1 MGVYILLSVLGAASF
16 SLVPL
21 ALEMLVDVCGEGV
34 GAEVSSTVCWTLGQF
49 GGAVFILVMDA
60 LKTKG
65 KGGDGDEDEKGQ
77 GDMRWAC
84 VFQAVVCVVVV
95 PLPLC
100 LGFWGTG
107 GMVGRRNKAVADGS
121 TNDLE

>member
-1 MGVYILLSVLGAASF
+1 MVGVYILLSVLGGASF

-34 GAEVSSTVCWTLGQF
+34 GAEVSSTVCWTAGQF

-65 KGGDGDEDEKGQ
+65 EE

-84 VFQAVVCVVVV
+84 VFQAVVCVLVV

-107 GMVGRRNKAVADGS
+107 GMLGRRGKDRVVVDGS
-121 TNDLE
+121 ADDGEGDGDGDA